1 MSKVTKMPKIFPQ
14 YKEEAKKKIIQAAMT
29 VGARKGYQ
37 TMTMED
43 IAGEVGVTKG
53 ALYVYF
59 RNKEDL
65 FNEVMIGISDRI
77 RETMEYSRTGGDL
90 NTVLNRMS
98 ENLFSVMTPNIPV
111 FAELVSISSRDP
123 VMHRRVADM
132 LQRNIQIIEEELQTL
147 QMQKMIDEDMD
158 LKSAVRSVV
167 ALSQGLGIGVFLGA
181 DREETKLLWIESMKK
196 ILGIPMQR

>member
-1 MSKVTKMPKIFPQ
+1 MPKIFPK

-90 NTVLNRMS
+90 NAVLNRMS
-98 ENLFSVMTPNIPV
+98 DNLFSVMTPNIPV

-132 LQRNIQIIEEELQTL
+132 LQRNIQVIEEELQTL

-181 DREETKLLWIESMKK
+181 DREETKRLWIESMKK

>member
-1 MSKVTKMPKIFPQ
+1 MSKITKMPKIFPK

-90 NTVLNRMS
+90 NAVLNRMS
-98 ENLFSVMTPNIPV
+98 DNLFSVMTPNIPV

-132 LQRNIQIIEEELQTL
+132 LQRNIQVIEEELQTL

-181 DREETKLLWIESMKK
+181 DREETKRLWIESMKK